1 MFLAEVNKLPMLTKE
16 ETLIMAKQAKQGDEK
31 AIVRLIETNLRLVLM
46 VVFKLWRPGYPLM
59 DMISEGYFGLIKAVK
74 AFDYDKGFSF
84 ATYAVPCIKYSA
96 IKAIVDNNHHI
107 SLDEPVYEDEDKTLK
122 DFLVSKE
129 PQPDEILFNNQI
141 KGLIKNILSLLNGR
155 ERKVIVFRFWH
166 DLTLEQTGDMSG
178 VKGERIRQIEAK
190 ALRKLRR
197 AMYVNGYLH

>member
-1 MFLAEVNKLPMLTKE
+1 MFLAEVNKFPILTKE
-16 ETLIMAKQAKQGDEK
+16 EKLIITKQAKQGDEK

-74 AFDYDKGFSF
+74 VFDHDKGFSF
-84 ATYAVPCIKYSA
+84 TTYAVPWIKYSA
-96 IKAIVDNNHHI
+96 IKAIVDNNNHHHI

-129 PQPDEILFNNQI
+129 PQADEILFNSQI
-141 KGLIKNILSLLNGR
+141 KGRIKSILSLLNSR
-155 ERKVIVFRFWH
+155 ERKVVVFRFWH
-166 DLTLEQTGDMSG
+166 DLTLEQIGDIVG
-178 VKGERIRQIEAK
+178 LKKERTRQIEAK

-197 AMYVNGYLH
+197 AMYANGY